1 MKKVDD
7 TSVIQ
12 STTFNKSD
20 FPAENDV
27 NCNPNPSSSLKR
39 TACQAGSSED
49 NDDPEYA
56 RKVIVLGPEVSSVQ
70 QNSEIKLPETIQ
82 NTISGPTVPS
92 TSSILNT
99 TTKAVVPN
107 TISSTNNIKPI
118 GTNLQNNYGSS
129 PSVSVHQSRQQQQ
142 TSEKTSVTTTPRTST
157 RRLHVSNIPFRF
169 READLRSLLGPFG
182 PILDVEIIFNERG
195 SKGFGFVTFMN
206 AADAEK
212 ARENL
217 NGHVVMGRKI
227 EVNHATTRV
236 LTKKRTDNAISA
248 GGNKASNFNNQNI
261 GLNNYTSTLASRP
274 RITGTSVGTSNSV
287 VAAAISA
294 AAAVAAM
301 SGSGIVNN
309 HTLNGLCHLPSLH
322 SSNLSGNNLILN
334 QNKSSLSP
342 LTSSTISTVTSTSI
356 PSLSSSVSSSSSAA
370 LVNLLKAQHQ
380 QQNLAAAAT
389 AVALQQHNQ
398 LNGTNSQNTQALLA
412 ALMLQNLN
420 TPNQLIKQSL
430 SSLSFPLENVV
441 SNLPIQTQPQQS
453 QTTMFNS
460 SNSNNS
466 NNNVNYATNNIGTNS
481 PGLNPLTILGI
492 NNPSMN
498 QSNIGSDLLLNPQH
512 IRSYQMLKQTLG
524 NVNPIIPNN
533 LSLATA
539 PFLASNLNFP
549 TPQIALPLI
558 NHSNNGQNLNL
569 FTSSSSP
576 SSSTPTSIGSSIQ
589 LGTNLDLNSN
599 ETKLWLAS
607 LIGNSNSCIQS
618 DLGIANNNLTNQI
631 YQMYKSNANLND
643 TTNTTTTNNNNNNNN
658 SNTLLKVNSLSKT
671 QLNINENKTSSSNTL
686 TDTTNTG
693 ISQIHDNRN
702 KNNEHTLTQSLSNSI
717 NTTKSS
723 VSNLTN
729 VFSTPGNTL
738 TDANNLV
745 NVAVSSLNPF
755 NFGLTPLTAIP
766 YNLNSYLNGTAAG
779 VLTDLFNS
787 VPIQQQTSS
796 LSNNSALSGF
806 GSANCFWPIIPSVS
820 NLTVPAPSLTTP
832 LVIGSQNLYR
842 NSATTIPR
850 FSTY

>member
-20 FPAENDV
+20 FPAENV

-56 RKVIVLGPEVSSVQ
+56 RKVIVLEPEVSSVQ

-82 NTISGPTVPS
+82 NTISGPTVTS

-99 TTKAVVPN
+99 TTKAVVSN

-261 GLNNYTSTLASRP
+261 GLDNYTSTLASRP

-322 SSNLSGNNLILN
+322 S
-334 QNKSSLSP
+334 
-342 LTSSTISTVTSTSI
+342 T
-356 PSLSSSVSSSSSAA
+356 
-370 LVNLLKAQHQ
+370 QHQ

-430 SSLSFPLENVV
+430 SSLSFPLENAV

-460 SNSNNS
+460 GNSNNS

-481 PGLNPLTILGI
+481 PGLNPLTLLGI

-569 FTSSSSP
+569 FTSSPSSL
-576 SSSTPTSIGSSIQ
+576 SSSTPTSIGSAIQ

-643 TTNTTTTNNNNNNNN
+643 TTNTTTTTNN
-658 SNTLLKVNSLSKT
+658 SNTLLKVNSLPKT

-745 NVAVSSLNPF
+745 NVGVSSLNPF

-766 YNLNSYLNGTAAG
+766 YNPNSYLNGTAAG

>member
-20 FPAENDV
+20 FPAENV

-56 RKVIVLGPEVSSVQ
+56 RKVIVLEPEVSSVQ

-82 NTISGPTVPS
+82 NTISGPTVTS

-99 TTKAVVPN
+99 TTKAVVSN

-261 GLNNYTSTLASRP
+261 GLDNYTSTLASRP

-430 SSLSFPLENVV
+430 SSLSFPLENAV

-460 SNSNNS
+460 GNSNNS

-481 PGLNPLTILGI
+481 PGLNPLTLLGI

-569 FTSSSSP
+569 FTSSPSSL
-576 SSSTPTSIGSSIQ
+576 SSSTPTSIGSAIQ

-643 TTNTTTTNNNNNNNN
+643 TTNTTTTTNN
-658 SNTLLKVNSLSKT
+658 SNTLLKVNSLPKT

-702 KNNEHTLTQSLSNSI
+702 KNNEHTLT
-717 NTTKSS
+717 
-723 VSNLTN
+723 
-729 VFSTPGNTL
+729 
-738 TDANNLV
+738 
-745 NVAVSSLNPF
+745 
-755 NFGLTPLTAIP
+755 
-766 YNLNSYLNGTAAG
+766 
-779 VLTDLFNS
+779 
-787 VPIQQQTSS
+787 
-796 LSNNSALSGF
+796 
-806 GSANCFWPIIPSVS
+806 
-820 NLTVPAPSLTTP
+820 
-832 LVIGSQNLYR
+832 
-842 NSATTIPR
+842 
-850 FSTY
+850 

>member
-1 MKKVDD
+1 M
-7 TSVIQ
+7 
-12 STTFNKSD
+12 SD
-20 FPAENDV
+20 ESIIDFFFDSQAENDV

-49 NDDPEYA
+49 NGDPEYA
-56 RKVIVLGPEVSSVQ
+56 RKVIVLEPEVSSVQ
-70 QNSEIKLPETIQ
+70 QNSEIKLPETNQ
-82 NTISGPTVPS
+82 NTLSEPTVTS

-99 TTKAVVPN
+99 TTKVVVSN
-107 TISSTNNIKPI
+107 TISSTNNIKSI

-129 PSVSVHQSRQQQQ
+129 PSVSVHQPRQQQQ
-142 TSEKTSVTTTPRTST
+142 TSEKTSANTTPRTST

-430 SSLSFPLENVV
+430 SSLSFPLENAV

-481 PGLNPLTILGI
+481 PGLNPLTLLGI

-498 QSNIGSDLLLNPQH
+498 QSNIGSDLLLSPQH

-607 LIGNSNSCIQS
+607 LIGNNNSCVQS

-643 TTNTTTTNNNNNNNN
+643 TTNTTTNNNN
-658 SNTLLKVNSLSKT
+658 SNTLLKVNSLSKP
-671 QLNINENKTSSSNTL
+671 QLNINENKTNSSNTL

-766 YNLNSYLNGTAAG
+766 YNPNSYINGTAAS

-806 GSANCFWPIIPSVS
+806 GSTNCFWPIIPSVS
-820 NLTVPAPSLTTP
+820 N
-832 LVIGSQNLYR
+832 
-842 NSATTIPR
+842 
-850 FSTY
+850 

>member
-27 NCNPNPSSSLKR
+27 SCNPNPSSSLKR

-49 NDDPEYA
+49 NGDPEYA
-56 RKVIVLGPEVSSVQ
+56 RKVIVLEPEVSSVQ
-70 QNSEIKLPETIQ
+70 QNSEMKLPETIQ
-82 NTISGPTVPS
+82 NTISEPTVTS

-99 TTKAVVPN
+99 TAKAVVSN
-107 TISSTNNIKPI
+107 TISSINNIKPI

-129 PSVSVHQSRQQQQ
+129 PSVSVHQLRQQQQ
-142 TSEKTSVTTTPRTST
+142 TSEKTSVNTTPRTST

-236 LTKKRTDNAISA
+236 LTKKRTDNAIST

-261 GLNNYTSTLASRP
+261 GLNNYTNTLASRP
-274 RITGTSVGTSNSV
+274 RINGTSVGTSNGV

-301 SGSGIVNN
+301 SGSGIVTN

-322 SSNLSGNNLILN
+322 SSNLSGNNLILS

-342 LTSSTISTVTSTSI
+342 LTSSTISTVISTSI
-356 PSLSSSVSSSSSAA
+356 PSLSSLSSSSSSSSAA

-398 LNGTNSQNTQALLA
+398 LNGTNGQNTQAILA

-430 SSLSFPLENVV
+430 NSLSFPLENAV
-441 SNLPIQTQPQQS
+441 SNLPLQTQPQQS

-466 NNNVNYATNNIGTNS
+466 NNNVNYPTNNIGTNS
-481 PGLNPLTILGI
+481 PGLNPLTLLGI

-498 QSNIGSDLLLNPQH
+498 QSNIGSDVLLNPQH

-524 NVNPIIPNN
+524 NVNPIISNN

-549 TPQIALPLI
+549 TSQINLPLI

-576 SSSTPTSIGSSIQ
+576 SSLSSSTPTSIGSSIQ

-607 LIGNSNSCIQS
+607 LIGNSNSCVQS
-618 DLGIANNNLTNQI
+618 DLGIANNNNLTNQI

-643 TTNTTTTNNNNNNNN
+643 TTNTTTTTTHNNNNN

-702 KNNEHTLTQSLSNSI
+702 KNNEHTLT
-717 NTTKSS
+717 
-723 VSNLTN
+723 
-729 VFSTPGNTL
+729 
-738 TDANNLV
+738 
-745 NVAVSSLNPF
+745 
-755 NFGLTPLTAIP
+755 
-766 YNLNSYLNGTAAG
+766 
-779 VLTDLFNS
+779 
-787 VPIQQQTSS
+787 
-796 LSNNSALSGF
+796 
-806 GSANCFWPIIPSVS
+806 
-820 NLTVPAPSLTTP
+820 
-832 LVIGSQNLYR
+832 
-842 NSATTIPR
+842 
-850 FSTY
+850 